1 MTRAGL
7 LAVLA
12 IALFGGAL
20 FAVYPQ
26 FDLTLSHY
34 LFAHVAPGFKAGTT
48 MTVLR
53 EAARF
58 VVTLVAAP
66 AFVAVALKLLA
77 PQRAM
82 LIPARAA
89 LLMIASLAIGPGLVS
104 NVILKD
110 HWHRP
115 RPYQVTEFGGALP
128 FVPWWDPRG
137 ACAANC
143 SFVAGEPSGAFWTVA
158 VASYAP
164 PPWRAAAYAA
174 AITFG
179 VAVGVLRMA
188 AGGHFA
194 SDVLFAGVLT
204 VLVIWL
210 IHALIYCWMAGRLTD
225 GAIERALVSIVRRPQ
240 KPSGRDESSTG

>member
-7 LAVLA
+7 VAVLA
-12 IALFGGAL
+12 IALIGGAL
-20 FAVYPQ
+20 FAIEPRL
-26 FDLTLSHY
+26 DLTLSHY
-34 LFAHVAPGFKAGTT
+34 LFAHVAPGFKAGTV
-48 MTVLR
+48 MTILR

-115 RPYQVTEFGGALP
+115 RPYQVTEFGGTLP

-137 ACAANC
+137 TCATNC

-158 VASYAP
+158 AASYAP
-164 PPWRAAAYAA
+164 PPWRAVAYAG
-174 AITFG
+174 AIAFG

-204 VLVIWL
+204 FLVIWL
-210 IHALIYCWMAGRLTD
+210 IYALIYRWMAGRLTD
-225 GAIERALVSIVRRPQ
+225 EAIERALLSIVRRPQ
-240 KPSGRDESSTG
+240 RQNGRD

>member
-7 LAVLA
+7 LVVLA
-12 IALFGGAL
+12 IAVIGGAVFAIAPQLDLELERVL
-20 FAVYPQ
+20 FERI
-26 FDLTLSHY
+26 
-34 LFAHVAPGFKAGTT
+34 APDFEPGTA
-48 MTVLR
+48 MKLLR

-58 VVTLVAAP
+58 VVALVAAP

-77 PQRAM
+77 PERKM
-82 LIPARAA
+82 LVPARAA
-89 LLMIASLAIGPGLVS
+89 LLMIATLAIGPGLVT

-115 RPYQVTEFGGALP
+115 RPHQVTEFGGPLH

-137 ACAANC
+137 GCPTNC

-158 VASYAP
+158 AASYAP
-164 PPWRAAAYAA
+164 PQWRALAYAG

-179 VAVGVLRMA
+179 IAVGVLRMA

-204 VLVIWL
+204 FVVIWL
-210 IHALIYCWMAGRLTD
+210 AHALMYRWMRERLSD
-225 GAIERALVSIVRRPQ
+225 DAIERALIGIVRRGKKQ
-240 KPSGRDESSTG
+240 SGRG